1 MQQLKSNLIIETAA
15 ILLMPLPLIYS
26 PFYSYHFPA
35 NHRFPMDKFSQL
47 HLYLKDVGI
56 LTDHNVFRP
65 GRVKPEV
72 LQLAHDHEYIVR
84 FTKNQLTTKELRK
97 MGLPWSEALVKR
109 SLISPN
115 GTLMTG
121 AIALNHGI
129 ACHLAGGTHHAFF
142 DYGRGYCVFND
153 MAVAAKALI
162 AQGKAKRILIFDCDV
177 HQGDGTA
184 SILQDDETIF
194 TCSIHCEK
202 NFPHHKQNSDL
213 DVGLA
218 KGMQDIEYLDT
229 VENNLRRAIES
240 SQPDLVFYDAGVD
253 VYSNDGLGYLD
264 ISIDGIAAR
273 ERLVLETLKQQNIPV
288 ATVIGGGYDKDQKA
302 LAQRHGLVFQAA
314 EDLFA

>member
-1 MQQLKSNLIIETAA
+1 
-15 ILLMPLPLIYS
+15 MPIPLVYS

-35 NHRFPMDKFSQL
+35 NHRFPMDKFRQL
-47 HLYLKDVGI
+47 YIYLKDLGI
-56 LTDHNVFRP
+56 LTQKNIFRP
-65 GRVKPEV
+65 GRVKTDV
-72 LQLAHDHEYIVR
+72 LQLAHDQIYIQR
-84 FTKNQLTTKELRK
+84 FINNQLSTQETRK

-109 SLISPN
+109 SMISPN

-129 ACHLAGGTHHAFF
+129 ACHLAGGTHHAFY
-142 DYGRGYCVFND
+142 DHGRGYCVFND
-153 MAVAAKALI
+153 LAVAAKALI

-184 SILQDDETIF
+184 SILQNDETIF

-218 KGMQDIEYLDT
+218 KGMQDAEYLDIVQKT
-229 VENNLRRAIES
+229 LLQAILMFE
-240 SQPDLVFYDAGVD
+240 PDLVFYDAGVD
-253 VYSNDGLGYLD
+253 VYSDDGLGYLD
-264 ISIDGIAAR
+264 ISLDGIAAR
-273 ERLVLETLKQQNIPV
+273 EQLVLETLKQHHIPV

-302 LAQRHGLVFQAA
+302 LAQRHGMVFQAA